1 LVATLNT
8 TPPVSR
14 QKLEMQALQPF
25 IAAATDLGLQ
35 CCGGQGLSNRVPL
48 KPNVYFQ
55 FGDLRVELP
64 TLTIIV
70 EVESSGGVT
79 NLAKYWESFDSGRI
93 SKPIKLLHLF
103 RQKSV
108 NDYEA
113 HLIVWRFLSARMQ
126 AELAP
131 KFYCE
136 FSTYRDGA
144 PEKLAPALAIFRQ
157 WLHEAAA

>member
-1 LVATLNT
+1 MHATL
-8 TPPVSR
+8 PISR
-14 QKLEMQALQPF
+14 QKLEQQALRPF
-25 IAAATDLGLQ
+25 VDAATDAGLQ
-35 CCGGQGLSNRVPL
+35 CCQGQGLTNRLSL

-55 FGDLRVELP
+55 FGDLRIELP

-93 SKPIKLLHLF
+93 AKPVKLLHLF

-113 HLIVWRFLSARMQ
+113 HLVVWRFLSARMQ

-131 KFYCE
+131 RFSCE
-136 FSTYRDGA
+136 SSTYREGC
-144 PEKLAPALAIFRQ
+144 PETLAPALATFKR
-157 WLHEAAA
+157 WLHEGAR